1 VFWKK
6 DHVYAGPGGR
16 EIAIITPPPTDQ
28 TAPSAPSGLTS
39 SNITATSVQL
49 SWSASTDTGGSGL
62 AGYKVYRQMG
72 SGASLPVGT
81 VGTSTLSFVDKPLK
95 PNQAYAYVIRSY
107 DVAQNHSAASNTVS
121 ITTLTAAGDTTAP
134 DVPANLRGRPLTGSP
149 SYKVRLDWNAVTDVG
164 GSGVAGYEVYRNNV
178 LISGSVIALF
188 YEDTTNTA
196 NTAFTYKIKAADG
209 AGNRSAFSATVTVTT
224 LP

>member
-1 VFWKK
+1 V
-6 DHVYAGPGGR
+6 
-16 EIAIITPPPTDQ
+16 
-28 TAPSAPSGLTS
+28 
-39 SNITATSVQL
+39 TATSVQL
-49 SWSASTDTGGSGL
+49 SWSAATDTGGSGL

-72 SGASLPVGT
+72 SGASLPVAT
-81 VGTSTLSFVDKPLK
+81 VAAGTLSFVDKPLK
-95 PNQAYAYVIRSY
+95 PNQVYAYVIRSY

-134 DVPANLRGRPLTGSP
+134 DIPANLRGRALTGSP
-149 SYKVRLDWNAVTDVG
+149 SYKVHLDWNAVTDVG

-178 LISGSVIALF
+178 LITGSLVTALF
-188 YEDTTNTA
+188 YEDATNTA
-196 NTAFTYKIKAADG
+196 NTAFSYKIKAADG